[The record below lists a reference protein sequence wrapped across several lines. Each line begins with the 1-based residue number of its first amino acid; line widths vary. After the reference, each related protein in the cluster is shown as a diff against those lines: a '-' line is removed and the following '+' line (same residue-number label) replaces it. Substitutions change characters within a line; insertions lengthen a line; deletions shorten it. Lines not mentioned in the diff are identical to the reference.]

1 MAKHK
6 YIETPERLCELFTEY
21 VAHEKN
27 NPMYKTEYVGKEGEK
42 VQTPLQVPITFEG
55 FECWLADN
63 DIITDLGH
71 YAANTDNSYE
81 PYRTIIT
88 RIRKNCFTQNF
99 KGASVGLFNANI
111 IAKKLGLVEKT
122 ENKTELRSE
131 GDIIIKGKKFAK
143 SE

>member
-6 YIETPERLCELFTEY
+6 YIETPERLWELFTEY

-99 KGASVGLFNANI
+99 KGASVGLFNANT